1 MRLVT
6 YHYEGQSR
14 AGAQLA
20 EQVVDLNRAY
30 HAALQHTGNEDELA
44 VANARVPI
52 DMNGLLKGGDTSLRA
67 AGQAI
72 AFVRNQ
78 LEGKESP
85 TRSTHREAQSLF
97 PGQGDRGTTQQG
109 IVYAIDRVSLLPPV
123 LRPSKVICLG
133 LNYRD
138 HAAEAGMAV
147 PKYPVLFHKV
157 AGSLIGHNQPIVV
170 PRISSQIDYEG
181 ELAIIIGRRG
191 KYIAEDEAY
200 SYIAGY
206 TVANDVS
213 ARDLQFRTSQWTT
226 GKMLD
231 TFGPLGPALV
241 TRDEVPDPHILSIK
255 TTLNGQVLQDG
266 NTEDMTFR
274 VPFIIKYISE
284 IVTLEPGDVIMTG
297 TPAGIGNTRTPQVF
311 MKPGDTVTVEIG
323 HLGKLTNPVVAED

>member
-6 YHYEGQSR
+6 YQREGQSR
-14 AGAQLA
+14 TGAQLD
-20 EQVVDLNRAY
+20 EQQIVDLNRAY
-30 HAALQHTGNEDELA
+30 RAALQHTGNEDELA
-44 VANARVPI
+44 VADERVPT
-52 DMNGLLKGGDTSLRA
+52 DMIGLLRGGETSLRA
-67 AGQAI
+67 IQQAI

-78 LEGKESP
+78 LAGNGN
-85 TRSTHREAQSLF
+85 TLSL
-97 PGQGDRGTTQQG
+97 QG
-109 IVYAIDRVSLLPPV
+109 IIYAIDRVSLLPPV
-123 LRPSKVICLG
+123 VRPGKVICLG
-133 LNYRD
+133 LNYRE
-138 HAAEAGMAV
+138 HAAEAGMSV
-147 PKYPVLFHKV
+147 PEYPVLFHKV

-170 PRISSQIDYEG
+170 PRISSQVDYEG

-241 TRDEVPDPHILSIK
+241 TRDEVPDPHTLSIK
-255 TTLNGQVLQDG
+255 TILQGQILQDG
-266 NTEDMTFR
+266 NTADMIFR

-284 IVTLEPGDVIMTG
+284 ILTLEPGDVILTG
-297 TPAGIGNTRTPQVF
+297 TPSGIGNTRVPQVF
-311 MKPGDTVTVEIG
+311 MMPGDTVMVEIE
-323 HLGKLTNPVVAED
+323 HLGVLTNPIVAEN

>member
-6 YHYEGQSR
+6 YRREGQCR
-14 AGAQLA
+14 TGAQLD

-30 HAALQHTGNEDELA
+30 RAALQHTGDDDELV
-44 VANARVPI
+44 VADARVPI
-52 DMNGLLKGGDTSLRA
+52 DMTGLLRGGDTSLRA
-67 AGQAI
+67 AQQAV

-78 LEGKESP
+78 LEGNGKI
-85 TRSTHREAQSLF
+85 LK
-97 PGQGDRGTTQQG
+97 QQG
-109 IVYAIDRVSLLPPV
+109 VVYATDDISLLPPV
-123 LRPSKVICLG
+123 VRPSKVICLG

-147 PKYPVLFHKV
+147 PEYPVLFHKG

-170 PRISSQIDYEG
+170 PRISSKIDYEG
-181 ELAIIIGRRG
+181 ELAIIIGKRG

-200 SYIAGY
+200 AYIAGY

-241 TRDEVPDPHILSIK
+241 TRDEVPDPHRLAIK
-255 TTLNGQVLQDG
+255 TILNGQVLQDG
-266 NTEDMTFR
+266 NTADMIFG
-274 VPFIIKYISE
+274 VPYIVRYISE
-284 IVTLEPGDVIMTG
+284 IVTLEPGDVILTG
-297 TPAGIGNTRTPQVF
+297 TPPGIGNTRSPQVF
-311 MKPGDTVTVEIG
+311 MKPGDTIEVEIEQ
-323 HLGKLTNPVVAED
+323 LGKLANPVAAEA